1 MVAELTVIGI
11 QATGGTPQGVT
22 EVLLEEE
29 LLPGI
34 EADGVLL
41 VHGALVFEAVDIVQV
56 VAPFAIVPQLRCLN
70 LVLPLAMK
78 GGNHL
83 LGVQAGQ
90 CQGLH
95 EIHLLLGVQAKTDPF
110 HHPVA
115 QTERVW

>member
-1 MVAELTVIGI
+1 MIGI

-29 LLPGI
+29 LLQDT

-41 VHGALVFEAVDIVQV
+41 FHVALVIETVDIVQV

-78 GGNHL
+78 GRNHL
-83 LGVQAGQ
+83 LGVQAVQ
-90 CQGLH
+90 HQGLQGIH
-95 EIHLLLGVQAKTDPF
+95 HLLSVQAKTDPS
-110 HHPVA
+110 HHPGA
-115 QTERVW
+115 QMEGVW